1 MIPTEPICREITVN
15 DWIFRTTVLP
25 IFSPNVLKNVENT
38 NTNSLGPLR
47 NYSIPVSVLVKLQSL
62 RRNVWSAHILI
73 LIKSI
78 KQYGEHVRKLI
89 YTLE

>member
-1 MIPTEPICREITVN
+1 MIPTEPICREITIN

-25 IFSPNVLKNVENT
+25 IFFPDVLKNVENT
-38 NTNSLGPLR
+38 NTISLRPLR
-47 NYSIPVSVLVKLQSL
+47 NYSIPVPVLVKLQFL
-62 RRNVWSAHILI
+62 RRIMWSSRILI